1 MTLSLGTK
9 SFPGFDQLY
18 QMCMC
23 PGENSYYADFEENTP
38 QFALL
43 RGEWMPAE
51 PLQAYWSLGNPEP
64 EDISWG
70 RTITWFY
77 LSQRV
82 QRVFHEHQLTGWTT
96 YPMVLHNKAGDVCP
110 GYAGLSITGRCG
122 AIDEERGELV
132 PGESPDDKFAEHV
145 GLYFDESTWDGS
157 DFFCPAGQNAHV
169 FATAKVKQVFEEH
182 HIPGFDFTPL
192 TEATWIP

>member
-1 MTLSLGTK
+1 MTLSSDTK

-18 QMCMC
+18 QMRMWL
-23 PGENSYYADFEENTP
+23 SDHSLYADFEENTP
-38 QFALL
+38 QFELIH
-43 RGEWMPAE
+43 GEWMPDE
-51 PLQAYWSLGNPEP
+51 PLQAHWSLGSPEP
-64 EDISWG
+64 EEIAQG
-70 RTITWFY
+70 RTTTWFY
-77 LSQRV
+77 LNQRV
-82 QRVFHEHQLTGWTT
+82 QRVFREHQLTGWTT
-96 YPMVLHNKAGDVCP
+96 YPMVLHNKAGKVCP

-122 AIDEERGELV
+122 PTDKERGELA
-132 PGESPDDKFAEHV
+132 PGESPNNKFATHV

-157 DFFCPAGQNAHV
+157 DFFCPAGLNTYM